1 VARRGLVGAR
11 VLALVV
17 IGPAACSDVE
27 TAAPPVDVPV
37 RAQDEPEPPK
47 RDPAAPPRRSLA
59 KRIAPLLAPPL
70 PPEAEEVVPGLERVG
85 VPECDDY
92 LRNYIRCIEATMPEA
107 SRKPMRDA
115 MTEAAK
121 AWRDVAA
128 NPGTS
133 AALAEG
139 CRAATDA
146 AKSAFSTMGCTW
158 E

>member
-1 VARRGLVGAR
+1 M
-11 VLALVV
+11 
-17 IGPAACSDVE
+17 
-27 TAAPPVDVPV
+27 
-37 RAQDEPEPPK
+37 
-47 RDPAAPPRRSLA
+47 
-59 KRIAPLLAPPL
+59 
-70 PPEAEEVVPGLERVG
+70 PGLESVG

-115 MTEAAK
+115 MTDAAK
-121 AWRDVAA
+121 AWRDAAA

-146 AKSAFSTMGCTW
+146 ARSAFSTMGCTW